1 MEAGNIPRNS
11 VQYPAIPS
19 YSVPYHATPLKK
31 KRKNLLFNNFLI
43 NSIKQTLMRKLI
55 TLSFLLFSL
64 PILAQQTNTS
74 EVTELSAQIKLL
86 ERKLESQE
94 RMQRLSD
101 QKLLLVADHAAKEN
115 ASLKTELKANL
126 ELQAQNERAVNL
138 ALDEFAKKFET
149 QNKTMEGVQTTL
161 DKQWSQQL
169 ILFGILFL
177 VFITAVVIAV
187 KISTKKALE
196 KSRLSWEEFNAYVMR
211 RTGDG

>member
-1 MEAGNIPRNS
+1 M
-11 VQYPAIPS
+11 
-19 YSVPYHATPLKK
+19 
-31 KRKNLLFNNFLI
+31 
-43 NSIKQTLMRKLI
+43 KL
-55 TLSFLLFSL
+55 
-64 PILAQQTNTS
+64 
-74 EVTELSAQIKLL
+74 KLL
-86 ERKLESQE
+86 VVFIITYQCLNAQNNNSNNSTAAGIELQSLKQLEKKIQNQE
-94 RMQRLSD
+94 RQLRLFD
-101 QKLLLVADHAAKEN
+101 QKLLMNMEQSSKEN

-138 ALDEFAKKFET
+138 ALDEFSKKFEE

-187 KISTKKALE
+187 RVSTKKALE

>member
-1 MEAGNIPRNS
+1 
-11 VQYPAIPS
+11 
-19 YSVPYHATPLKK
+19 
-31 KRKNLLFNNFLI
+31 
-43 NSIKQTLMRKLI
+43 MRKLI